1 MTKNTSK
8 KIKELKG
15 VKPTNISETHLKQ
28 MQDTVGKLNQ
38 SQLEIGNMEARKH
51 SILHYMAGVN
61 DELTKLRTEF
71 EKDYGT
77 DDVDIKTGVINYKED
92 GEADKKD

>member
-1 MTKNTSK
+1 
-8 KIKELKG
+8 
-15 VKPTNISETHLKQ
+15 
-28 MQDTVGKLNQ
+28 
-38 SQLEIGNMEARKH
+38 
-51 SILHYMAGVN
+51 MAGVN

-92 GEADKKD
+92 VEADKKD